1 MVNTVGAH
9 WSVAGRTDTYGTVV
23 FTLPHGL
30 DGQYDLTLGP
40 GPKVGALLP
49 ITWRRVTIRPAQLH
63 VLPTPTV
70 LEGDTDLDGVI
81 GPRDFSNFREDFAIA
96 FARPVGQALTRSDFD
111 HDGNITVRDFSI
123 FRMGYQP

>member
-1 MVNTVGAH
+1 MVNAVGAH
-9 WSVAGRTDTYGTVV
+9 WSVAGRTDTHGAVV
-23 FTLPHGL
+23 FTLPNGL

-40 GPKVGALLP
+40 GPREAALLP
-49 ITWRRVTIRPAQLH
+49 ISWKRVTLRPSQLH
-63 VLPTPTV
+63 VLPTPNI
-70 LEGDTDLDGVI
+70 LEGDTDLDGLI

-96 FARPVGQALTRSDFD
+96 FARPAGQGPARSDFD